1 MAFNEDAFQ
10 AFKAK
15 YDKSDTNQRPVSDWD
30 EEAYQDFKES
40 KDYLKTPKA
49 TGLDLIAAGAKSAT
63 ENMVADLEYLK
74 ALGNTLIGDEE
85 GALNAV
91 KRAQFRESLAEVP
104 LDGVEKFGE
113 FIEEPTIGG
122 FFTQMGSAAGQVI
135 PFAITTIL
143 GAGIGGVGAKILAK
157 GGTEVSKRTAKRL
170 LKESIEKTAKGT
182 ADPDEKA
189 LAESSYKIF
198 RRMYKD
204 GTFAEEAARRK
215 ARNLKIG
222 AGVGAGAAE
231 WAPMAGGNFAEA
243 LESGQEMN
251 RATAFRAGAVALP
264 AAAVGVGGEA
274 LMLKQMGK
282 LAKRKSANKPN
293 DNLYKR
299 LANDILGT
307 GLKSAATEGVAEFV
321 QEGIGV
327 ANRMEMD
334 DTYTWQEA
342 KMRLGEAAFVGALGG
357 KALGMAGGTV
367 RVAADTA
374 SRVFD
379 KTKTYL
385 DEARDLDIDAT
396 VNKQQQG
403 FGDGESLP
411 ESKVTLRAQFKR
423 LLNRNSNKETMWV
436 EGDGANVQELNTLIK
451 NKENKNA
458 TEIEPVEIKPGV
470 WAAKIPERGTI
481 ISRNKETVQSAI
493 EAGASAEVLA
503 PALGYS
509 GPKPIDADVV
519 IQALDEDGN
528 EIWAEGTNAAGIGE
542 QVLDEHGQKRWT
554 GPAGQAANRQAVTD
568 KDGKFIG
575 AATINVLSGAEAAE
589 QRKALVDAENVASQQ
604 AKEVQDAVNEP
615 EQLELLD
622 TPTKDDVLSGL
633 DPRYGPVLN
642 KIDKNLLSNT
652 VDMRPGDTAESDTAT
667 QPDTTDPVQQLLL
680 KFTESETKPKTTTEQ
695 EPKFLFV
702 GQALENPLLKALST
716 ARFKTREEATKALER
731 IKNTEL
737 FKNNSDLQRVMA
749 SLRIRA
755 LDPETGD
762 LAQDYD
768 AVKMSETD
776 NPFET
781 VDPRTEVGSVTDD
794 DVDIGTDSQR
804 VGSQL
809 RQLDEQEV
817 FNLDEF
823 EPEIF
828 DLNETGVEVY
838 PVRKSKK
845 SFVNEKHGDT
855 TGSLRRAFRKLISPF
870 EEYDSDGNLK
880 PIDFRKEPY
889 NQLTDLVMR
898 RATMLQKIDSTLEV
912 FIEPEKDESGAVVG
926 YTVKARSTPD
936 TEVVTY
942 APTRKTGK
950 GKIRTGTG
958 NKVTGPLSVFLMDSV
973 ILASAKDGK
982 YIKKYNGEEGPTVE
996 IVLPTGKAEFVNLAT
1011 LTNSG
1016 QNLNFSFEGDAPR
1029 ISARNGLVSILNRLI
1044 ENDYDIKINGKSI
1057 QENQLTDGDLQAY
1070 KNITAAV
1077 VGKTPIPLNDL
1088 LFNPQEKDSNQR
1100 IAFGNNGKEMGY
1112 VTKSGYVRDFE
1123 TNEVIGVILFN
1134 PNKMRPEFIGSLEGS
1149 AINQMRAAVPIK
1161 EGRKDAEGNPVYET
1175 RLTGHLLKEMDVY
1188 SVEKVLTKKGKEVF
1202 VPGRQTTVIG
1212 KARPNVFSREQD
1224 AEGNFKSVIPKDT
1237 FVDAT
1242 REEIYLVYQGEDLV
1256 RVFMPQTHFDKRYAD
1271 RNGDNFYDP
1280 DAEDGA
1286 NNKVYASNL
1295 SSPAVLI
1302 TTGAPVS
1309 MGSRAEAQRWIN
1321 RQADTRPPLK
1331 TGQFLPNPTPQKPLS
1346 FDIVEEIEYLKVDN
1360 SIDAN
1365 PNFDQEV
1372 SIQIADEVD
1381 ANGHLEYFD
1390 PNSKFQKKRNTRRG
1404 GKGSVAHYDAGPLLD
1419 TSLVETEPAIG
1430 FIPLTPEEGKIGAV
1444 PLVNVSSS
1452 ERKIDHF
1459 KDIKN
1464 IINLGLKKLK
1474 LVKPVSILGLK
1485 QLQDL
1490 KNLKPKRFDEMFPG
1504 QLGKHITH
1512 QMTNLERNKQQR
1524 GTYMGYKDAHV
1535 IIVDNV
1541 VTNNPLGIALAVGHE
1556 LGHAVLNEAK
1566 DTLIKGNKALY
1577 NRLKKSHKEAIKQ
1590 PNAPTAWL
1598 GDNGF
1603 DEWFSDQ
1610 TATWMKQLAIEDVK
1624 TRKTPKNGT
1633 ESFFKN
1639 LATRLKNYFKGLE
1652 AALKRRFTGFPSDGY
1667 QAFIEEVVENGG
1679 LEAKLLDD
1687 SGMLMSMARDKEG
1700 PPAAVSAISNLRRVR
1715 DLETPFEVKAMVAE
1729 IRQGAGIAST
1739 RALALKRAIGKF
1751 LNTPQVRAIARLVL
1765 TEDGVLRGISSKIAD
1780 MFYIPAQSDSPDLGF
1795 VKAKNIQ
1802 KHRFITK
1809 LGKILGTNPGEW
1821 DNPINST
1828 ALKIAA
1834 SGIKTKDITAAA
1846 FQNNPDIDPE
1856 SVVKAVKIRKFLE
1869 EIHDDYISNTPGN
1882 TVQKRPDYFPVV
1894 LDIVGLANDPDM
1906 QENFIRDLVAADPT
1920 LTEADVT
1927 KSIEY
1932 FIKRQK
1938 FVLESKQAQ
1947 DVETVIGKAEKDL
1960 DKETG
1965 PKIKTDVTD
1974 PLADM
1979 EKARKLTANISPTI
1993 LEKYTV
1999 SPQEA
2004 LIKYIRQTTTRN
2016 EFLRATRDPKTGKDL
2031 LTPELDKLNSE
2042 DRAMALA
2049 IIKRHLG
2056 YRDRDFSSLERK
2068 WLTASS
2074 YLQVFQW
2081 ITLLPLV
2088 TIASITELGG
2098 AAINFKDPS
2107 FNTFKTFINELKRT
2121 GLNPAQSRE
2130 LAEDIGVSVRN
2141 TMENAIVTDAD
2152 HEFLDPKVR
2161 QVSDKFFKLVL
2172 LERFTDFTRAFA
2184 ANMGV
2189 QFLRTH
2195 AANKTNNPRA
2205 ARYLKSLGVSAADV
2219 NAAWDSKTQQFNFN
2233 SDEGRRV
2240 KAALTRFVE
2249 SSMLR
2254 PNTAERPFWANDPR
2268 FALIWQLKGF
2278 LYSFGK
2284 VILGG
2289 IVRESAARLKESG
2302 GDWRQAYGGMGLT
2315 IALAGIA
2322 YLPLAMLSLELREL
2336 SKAGLAGLLPG
2347 LEMSDKYFRSDS
2359 MDWGPYM
2366 VEIFDRAGFNG
2377 PLSIVNS
2384 MFTADQWGKSAVG
2397 PLLGPTYEAIESS
2410 LSKGWKVIPDRFIPF
2425 YSVAY

>member
-1 MAFNEDAFQ
+1 MSNTPFSIDEQVREFVKLADSRPLDPTPNLTDEEFTESYTGAAEGTDFVASTRPTGVGV
-10 AFKAK
+10 FKAG
-15 YDKSDTNQRPVSDWD
+15 
-30 EEAYQDFKES
+30 F
-40 KDYLKTPKA
+40 
-49 TGLDLIAAGAKSAT
+49 KSASV
-63 ENMVADLEYLK
+63 NMKADLEYLN
-74 ALGNTLIGDEE
+74 ALGNTLIGDKEA
-85 GALNAV
+85 ALDNIQ
-91 KRAQFRESLAEVP
+91 RAQLRETLAEVP
-104 LDGVEKFGE
+104 LDGLQNFGE
-113 FIEEPTIGG
+113 FIEEPTVGG
-122 FFTQMGSAAGQVI
+122 FFTQMGKAAGQVV
-135 PFAITTIL
+135 PFAITTIA
-143 GAGIGGVGAKILAK
+143 GAGVGGIGAKLLSK

-204 GTFAEEAARRK
+204 GTFAKEAARRQT
-215 ARNLKIG
+215 RNIKIG
-222 AGVGAGAAE
+222 AAVGAGGAE

-243 LESGQEMN
+243 LESGQDMDRGTAL
-251 RATAFRAGAVALP
+251 RAAAVALP
-264 AAAVGVGGEA
+264 QAAVGVGGEA
-274 LMLKQMGK
+274 LLLKQMGK
-282 LAKRKSANKPN
+282 LATRKAAGKPEG
-293 DNLYKR
+293 NLYKR
-299 LANDILGT
+299 LANDILGS
-307 GLKSAATEGVAEFV
+307 GLKSGVTEGTTEFI

-334 DTYTWQEA
+334 DTYTMQDA
-342 KMRLGEAAFVGALGG
+342 KMRMAEAAFVGALGG
-357 KALGMAGGTV
+357 KALGMAGGTA

-374 SRVFD
+374 NRVFD

-385 DEARDLDIDAT
+385 DEARDLDVDVT
-396 VNKQQQG
+396 VNRQQQG
-403 FGDGESLP
+403 FGDGQSLP
-411 ESKVTLRAQFKR
+411 ESRTTLRAQFKT
-423 LLNRNSNKETMWV
+423 LLDRNSNKETMWV
-436 EGDGANVQELNTLIK
+436 EGSGTNVQEINALIK

-458 TEIEPVEIKPGV
+458 TEIEPVEIRPGI
-470 WAAKIPERGTI
+470 WAAKIPERGTV
-481 ISRNKETVQSAI
+481 ISRNKETVQSVI
-493 EAGASAEVLA
+493 ETNANEEVLA
-503 PALGYS
+503 SALGYS
-509 GPKPIDADVV
+509 NTKPTDADTV

-528 EIWAEGTNAAGIGE
+528 EIWAETTNAAGIGK
-542 QVLDEHGQKRWT
+542 QVLDEHGQKKWT

-575 AATINVLSGAEAAE
+575 ASSIEVLSSAEAAE
-589 QRKALVDAENVASQQ
+589 QRKALVDAEDVASRQ
-604 AKEVQDAVNEP
+604 AQEVQDAVTEP

-622 TPTKDDVLSGL
+622 TPTE
-633 DPRYGPVLN
+633 
-642 KIDKNLLSNT
+642 T
-652 VDMRPGDTAESDTAT
+652 VPAEPDTATT

-680 KFTESETKPKTTTEQ
+680 KFTEPETKPETTTESDFVYVGQAVIPVAKQ
-695 EPKFLFV
+695 EPEFLFV
-702 GQALENPLLKALST
+702 GRALENPLLKALST

-731 IKNTEL
+731 IKDTEV
-737 FKNNSDLQRVMA
+737 FKNNSGLQKAMA
-749 SLRIRA
+749 SLRIRE
-755 LDPETGD
+755 LDPKTGD
-762 LAQDYD
+762 LAKTSR
-768 AVKMSETD
+768 KMSETD

-781 VDPRTEVGSVTDD
+781 VDPRTEVGTVTDD

-809 RQLDEQEV
+809 KQLDQQEV

-828 DLNETGVEVY
+828 DLNEIGVKVY

-855 TGSLRRAFRKLISPF
+855 TGSLRRAFRKLIAPF

-889 NQLTDLVMR
+889 NQLTDVVMR

-1044 ENDYDIKINGKSI
+1044 ENDYDIKINGKSVR
-1057 QENQLTDGDLQAY
+1057 EKELTDGDLQAY
-1070 KNITAAV
+1070 KSITAAV

-1088 LFNPQEKDSNQR
+1088 LFNPQERDSNQR

-1123 TNEVIGVILFN
+1123 TNQTIGIILFN
-1134 PNKMRPEFIGSLEGS
+1134 PKRLKAETIASLEPA
-1149 AINQMRAAVPIK
+1149 AINEMLAAVPIK
-1161 EGRKDAEGNPVYET
+1161 EGRKDAKGNPVYET
-1175 RLTGHLLKEMDVY
+1175 RLTGPFLKEMDVY

-1202 VPGRQTTVIG
+1202 VPGRQIIG
-1212 KARPNVFSREQD
+1212 TARPSIFSREQD

-1242 REEIYLVYQGEDLV
+1242 REEVYLVYQGERLV
-1256 RVFMPQTHFDKRYAD
+1256 RAFMPQTHFDKRYAD

-1280 DAEDGA
+1280 DVEDGA
-1286 NNKVYASNL
+1286 NNRVYTSSL

-1309 MGSRAEAQRWIN
+1309 IGGRAEAQRWIN
-1321 RQADTRPPLK
+1321 RQTEAKPPLK
-1331 TGQFLPNPTPQKPLS
+1331 AEYFLPFN
-1346 FDIVEEIEYLKVDN
+1346 IVEEIEYLKVDN

-1365 PNFDQEV
+1365 PYFDQEV
-1372 SIQIADEVD
+1372 SIQIADEVSG
-1381 ANGHLEYFD
+1381 NTFLEYFD

-1419 TSLVETEPAIG
+1419 KTKP
-1430 FIPLTPEEGKIGAV
+1430 
-1444 PLVNVSSS
+1444 NQN
-1452 ERKIDHF
+1452 

-1490 KNLKPKRFDEMFPG
+1490 KHLKPKRFDEMFPG
-1504 QLGKHITH
+1504 QLGKHITD
-1512 QMTNLERNKQQR
+1512 QMFNLARNKQRR

-1566 DTLIKGNKALY
+1566 DTLIEGNKALY
-1577 NRLKKSHKEAIKQ
+1577 NRLKKSHKKAIEQ

-1598 GDNGF
+1598 GENGF

-1610 TATWMKQLAIEDVK
+1610 TATWMKQLAIADVK

-1652 AALKRRFTGFPSDGY
+1652 TALKRRFTGFPSDGY
-1667 QAFIEEVVENGG
+1667 QTFIEEVVENGG
-1679 LEAKLLDD
+1679 LEAELLDD
-1687 SGMLMSMARDKEG
+1687 TGMLMSMARDKEG

-1729 IRQGAGIAST
+1729 IRQGAGIAT
-1739 RALALKRAIGKF
+1739 DRALAFKRAVGKF
-1751 LNTPQVRAIARLVL
+1751 LNTPQVRAIARLVR
-1765 TEDGVLRGISSKIAD
+1765 TEDGVLRGISSKIAN
-1780 MFYIPAQSDSPDLGF
+1780 MFYVPAQSDSPDLGF
-1795 VKAKNIQ
+1795 VKAKNLQ
-1802 KHRFITK
+1802 KNRFITK
-1809 LGKILGTNPGEW
+1809 LGNILGTNPGEW
-1821 DNPINST
+1821 DNPINAT

-1834 SGIKTKDITAAA
+1834 SGVKTKDITLAT

-1856 SVVKAVKIRKFLE
+1856 SVNRAKKIREFLE
-1869 EIHDDYISNTPGN
+1869 EVHDDYISNTPGN
-1882 TVQKRPDYFPVV
+1882 TIKKRPDYFPVV

-1906 QENFIRDLVAADPT
+1906 QQNFIKDLVAADPT

-1927 KSIEY
+1927 KAIDY
-1932 FIKRQK
+1932 FVKRQR
-1938 FVLESKQAQ
+1938 FVLESKQEQ
-1947 DVETVIGKAEKDL
+1947 DVETIIGQVEKDL
-1960 DKETG
+1960 EQETK
-1965 PKIKTDVTD
+1965 PKIKTDVTN

-1979 EKARKLTANISPTI
+1979 EKARKLTAKVNPDV
-1993 LEKYTV
+1993 LQNYTV

-2074 YLQVFQW
+2074 YLQVFNW

-2088 TIASITELGG
+2088 TIASMTELGG

-2121 GLNPAQSRE
+2121 GLNYAEARE
-2130 LAEDIGVSVRN
+2130 LAEDLGVSVRN
-2141 TMENAIVTDAD
+2141 TMENVIVTDAD

-2161 QVSDKFFKLVL
+2161 QISDKFFWGVG

-2205 ARYLKSLGVSAADV
+2205 ARYLKDLGVSASDI
-2219 NAAWDSKTQQFNFN
+2219 NTAWNSKTQQFDFN
-2233 SDEGRRV
+2233 SEEGRRV
-2240 KAALTRFVE
+2240 QAALTRFVE

-2289 IVRESAARLKESG
+2289 ITRESATRFKESG
-2302 GDWRQAYGGMGLT
+2302 GDWKQAYGGMGLT

-2336 SKAGLAGLLPG
+2336 TKAGLAGLLPG
-2347 LEMSDKYFRSDS
+2347 LEMSDKYFRSDK

-2377 PLSIVNS
+2377 PLSIANN
-2384 MFTADQWGKSAVG
+2384 MLNAEQWGKSPAA
-2397 PLLGPTYEAIESS
+2397 PLLGPTYEALETTF
-2410 LSKGWKVIPDRFIPF
+2410 SKGWKVIPDRLIPL